1 MSFEQSIQQW
11 VSLDNQLKI
20 LHEKTCALREKKAD
34 LSANI
39 LSYAEKNKL
48 QNSVVNISDG
58 RLKFVETRVAPQL
71 SFKYVEKCLGEII
84 ENPREVKR
92 IIEYLKTSRETKT
105 VHEIKRYGNTSNSSS
120 NNTNNN

>member
-11 VSLDNQLKI
+11 VSLDNQLKL

-92 IIEYLKTSRETKT
+92 IIEYLKTSRDTKT
-105 VHEIKRYGNTSNSSS
+105 VPEIKRYGNTSNSSS

>member
-20 LHEKTCALREKKAD
+20 LHEKTCALREKKSD

-48 QNSVVNISDG
+48 KNSVVNISDG

-92 IIEYLKTSRETKT
+92 IIDYLKISRETKT
-105 VHEIKRYGNTSNSSS
+105 VPEIKRYANSSNSS
-120 NNTNNN
+120 NNN